1 MVFFGKNYWTQ
12 TLPAESLLEALFKNN
27 NRGQEYKDNVLVTSD
42 ENQTIDFIVSTRYTP
57 EDAPALIFRTALQ
70 YPARIKKTKPW
81 ESAALFMLQS
91 WSATAPRVLRL
102 PFRTPLAQA
111 SENKRA

>member
-57 EDAPALIFRTALQ
+57 EDAPALISEQRYNTQRGSRRLSRGKAQRSLCSSHGPQLFRGC
-70 YPARIKKTKPW
+70 
-81 ESAALFMLQS
+81 
-91 WSATAPRVLRL
+91 
-102 PFRTPLAQA
+102 
-111 SENKRA
+111 